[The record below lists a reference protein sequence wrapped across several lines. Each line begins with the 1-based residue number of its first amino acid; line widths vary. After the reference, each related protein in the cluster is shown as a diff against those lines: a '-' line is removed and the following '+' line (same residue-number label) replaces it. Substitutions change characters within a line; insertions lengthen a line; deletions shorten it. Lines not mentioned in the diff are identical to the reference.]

1 MLWGIRFTAVQQR
14 LPDMSLQRK
23 VIHNGIKLFAD
34 LQTRLPRLENL
45 IQIKPGLLFNLQ
57 TKLSMQVREMPNH
70 LTFHFLVG
78 TLTTFFDFE
87 VNRKPLQMRCLSQRL
102 GSYTGSKK
110 YVIKSTFNIDYAPVF

>member
-34 LQTRLPRLENL
+34 LQTRLLRLENL

-57 TKLSMQVREMPNH
+57 TKLSMQVKEMPNH

-78 TLTTFFDFE
+78 TLTTLLF
-87 VNRKPLQMRCLSQRL
+87 S
-102 GSYTGSKK
+102 
-110 YVIKSTFNIDYAPVF
+110 